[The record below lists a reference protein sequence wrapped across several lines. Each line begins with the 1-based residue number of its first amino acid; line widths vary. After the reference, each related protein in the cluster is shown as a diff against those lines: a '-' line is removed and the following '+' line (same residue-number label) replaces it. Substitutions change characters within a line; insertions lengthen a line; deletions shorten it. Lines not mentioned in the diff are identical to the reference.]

1 MVLVADEDGVGA
13 AAETE
18 VLAVVAREEVT
29 MAGAEVNPTGEG
41 INVEGPGDA
50 DGDTMLMVEDEGEFG
65 AVGDTMLMV
74 VDDGE
79 GAADGDTMLM
89 VVDEGEG
96 GNIGDAMLMV
106 VDDGEVG
113 AAVTIAEADIVPR
126 VTEVV
131 FLICGA
137 PPVVVLGARPTNK
150 RIRLL
155 IAEIIQNSP
164 G

>member
-1 MVLVADEDGVGA
+1 MGAVG
-13 AAETE
+13 ETE
-18 VLAVVAREEVT
+18 ALAVVASEEVT
-29 MAGAEVNPTGEG
+29 MAGAEVNLTGEG

-50 DGDTMLMVEDEGEFG
+50 DGDTMLIVEDEGEFG
-65 AVGDTMLMV
+65 AV
-74 VDDGE
+74 
-79 GAADGDTMLM
+79 GDTMLM

-106 VDDGEVG
+106 VDEGEVG

-131 FLICGA
+131 FLVCGA

-150 RIRLL
+150 RIRLF
-155 IAEIIQNSP
+155 IEEIFQNSP